1 MAKTI
6 DYTQADQE
14 KYQLVT
20 ELLGLEELDVVGQ
33 RYDSEHHHHELY
45 CAARWDVAL
54 CPRCLQLSQRIH
66 DYPKQ
71 RRIHDAPLRGEK
83 VLLVFDSRRFDCEH
97 CKQPFTQEIA
107 DVAPNCT
114 YTHRLYDEI
123 TNPKRKQDVATMA
136 ELYGIG
142 YKVVERMQLNAG
154 ESKLAERRNEPL
166 KVTRIGID
174 EIAQKKDTAISS
186 SF

>member
-6 DYTQADQE
+6 DYTPLDRE

-33 RYDSEHHHHELY
+33 RYNREKRLHELY

-54 CPRCLQLSQRIH
+54 CPKCSQLSQKIH

-71 RRIHDAPLRGEK
+71 RQIHDAPLRGEK

-107 DVAPNCT
+107 DVVPDCT
-114 YTHRLYDEI
+114 YTHRLYGEI

-142 YKVVERMQLNAG
+142 YKIVERMLLNAG
-154 ESKLAERRNEPL
+154 EAKLAERRTEPL
-166 KVTRIGID
+166 RVTRLGID
-174 EIAQKKDTAISS
+174 EIAQKKDTETSS
-186 SF
+186 SS

>member
-6 DYTQADQE
+6 DYTTSDCE

-33 RYDSEHHHHELY
+33 QYDKENRLHELY
-45 CAARWDVAL
+45 CGPRWDIGL
-54 CPRCLQLSQRIH
+54 CPKCLQLSQQIH

-83 VLLVFDSRRFDCEH
+83 VVLVFDSRRFDCEH

-107 DVAPNCT
+107 DVVPDCT

-123 TNPKRKQDVATMA
+123 TNPKRKQDVATLA

-142 YKVVERMQLNAG
+142 YKMVERMLLNAG
-154 ESKLAERRNEPL
+154 EAKLAERRREPL
-166 KVTRIGID
+166 KVRRLGID
-174 EIAQKKDTAISS
+174 EIAPKKDTATSS
-186 SF
+186 SS

>member
-1 MAKTI
+1 MAKTV
-6 DYTQADQE
+6 DYTSSDRK

-20 ELLGLEELDVVGQ
+20 ELLGLEELDVIGQ
-33 RYDSEHHHHELY
+33 RYDKEKRLHTLY
-45 CAARWDVAL
+45 CAPRWDIAI
-54 CPRCLQLSQRIH
+54 CPKCLQLSQRVH

-83 VLLVFDSRRFDCEH
+83 VVLVFDSRRFDCEH

-107 DVAPNCT
+107 DVVPDCT

-123 TNPKRKQDVATMA
+123 TNPKRKQDVATLA

-142 YKVVERMQLNAG
+142 YKIVERMVLNAG
-154 ESKLAERRNEPL
+154 EAKLAERRSMPL
-166 KVTRIGID
+166 KVTRIGVD

-186 SF
+186 SS

>member
-6 DYTQADQE
+6 DYTSSDRE

-33 RYDSEHHHHELY
+33 RYDKENRLHELS
-45 CAARWDVAL
+45 CTPRWDLAL
-54 CPRCLQLSQRIH
+54 CPKCLQLSQRIH
-66 DYPKQ
+66 DYPKR

-83 VLLVFDSRRFDCEH
+83 VILVFDSRRFDCEH

-107 DVAPNCT
+107 DVVPDCT

-142 YKVVERMQLNAG
+142 YKMVEGMLLNAG
-154 ESKLAERRNEPL
+154 EAKLAERRREPL
-166 KVTRIGID
+166 KVTRLGID

-186 SF
+186 SS

>member
-6 DYTQADQE
+6 DYTPSDRE

-20 ELLGLEELDVVGQ
+20 DLLGLEELDVVGQ
-33 RYDSEHHHHELY
+33 RYDKEKRLHELY
-45 CAARWDVAL
+45 CAARRDVAV
-54 CPRCLQLSQRIH
+54 CPKCLQLSQRVH

-83 VLLVFDSRRFDCEH
+83 VVLVFDSRRFDCEH
-97 CKQPFTQEIA
+97 CQQPFTQEIS
-107 DVAPNCT
+107 DVVPDCT
-114 YTHRLYDEI
+114 YTHRLYAEI

-142 YKVVERMQLNAG
+142 YKMVERMLLNAG
-154 ESKLAERRNEPL
+154 EARLAERRSEPVM
-166 KVTRIGID
+166 VTRLGID
-174 EIAQKKDTAISS
+174 EIAQKKATETSS
-186 SF
+186 SS

>member
-1 MAKTI
+1 MTKTI
-6 DYTQADQE
+6 DFTASDRE

-33 RYDSEHHHHELY
+33 RYDSENRLHELY

-54 CPRCLQLSQRIH
+54 CPKCLQLSQRIH

-107 DVAPNCT
+107 DVVPDCT
-114 YTHRLYDEI
+114 YTHRLYAEI

-142 YKVVERMQLNAG
+142 YKMVERMLLNAG
-154 ESKLAERRNEPL
+154 EAKLAERRSEPL
-166 KVTRIGID
+166 KVTRLGID
-174 EIAQKKDTAISS
+174 EIAQKKGTAISS
-186 SF
+186 SS

>member
-6 DYTQADQE
+6 DYTPSDRE
-14 KYQLVT
+14 KYELVT
-20 ELLGLEELDVVGQ
+20 DLLGLEELDVVDQ
-33 RYDSEHHHHELY
+33 RYDRANRLHELY
-45 CAARWDVAL
+45 CAAQWEMAL
-54 CPRCLQLSQRIH
+54 CPKCLQLSNRIH

-83 VLLVFDSRRFDCEH
+83 VLLIFDSRRFDCEH

-107 DVAPNCT
+107 DVVPDCT
-114 YTHRLYDEI
+114 YTYRLYEEI

-142 YKVVERMQLNAG
+142 YKIVERMLLNAG
-154 ESKLAERRNEPL
+154 EAKLAERRNEPL
-166 KVTRIGID
+166 QVTRLGID
-174 EIAQKKDTAISS
+174 EIAQKKDTVISS
-186 SF
+186 SS

>member
-6 DYTQADQE
+6 DYTTSDCE

-33 RYDSEHHHHELY
+33 QYDKENRLHELY
-45 CAARWDVAL
+45 CGPRWDIGL
-54 CPRCLQLSQRIH
+54 CPKCLQLSQQIH

-83 VLLVFDSRRFDCEH
+83 VVLVFDSRRFDCEH

-107 DVAPNCT
+107 DVVPDCT

-123 TNPKRKQDVATMA
+123 ANPKRKHDVATLA

-142 YKVVERMQLNAG
+142 YKMVERMLLNAG
-154 ESKLAERRNEPL
+154 EAKLAERRREPL
-166 KVTRIGID
+166 KVRRLGID
-174 EIAQKKDTAISS
+174 EIAPKKDTATSS
-186 SF
+186 SS

>member
-6 DYTQADQE
+6 DYTPSDRE
-14 KYQLVT
+14 NYQVVT
-20 ELLGLEELDVVGQ
+20 ELLGLEELEVVGQ
-33 RYDSEHHHHELY
+33 RYDSAHRLHELY

-54 CPRCLQLSQRIH
+54 CPKCLQLSSRIH

-83 VLLVFDSRRFDCEH
+83 VLLVFDSRRFECAH
-97 CKQPFTQEIA
+97 CQQPFTQEIA
-107 DVAPNCT
+107 DVMPDCT
-114 YTHRLYDEI
+114 YTRRLYAEI

-142 YKVVERMQLNAG
+142 YKVVERMLLNAG
-154 ESKLAERRNEPL
+154 ETKLAERRTEPL
-166 KVTRIGID
+166 KVTRLGID
-174 EIAQKKDTAISS
+174 EIGQKKDTAISS
-186 SF
+186 SS

>member
-6 DYTQADQE
+6 DYTASDRE
-14 KYQLVT
+14 KYQIVT
-20 ELLGLEELDVVGQ
+20 ELLGLEELDVIGQ
-33 RYDSEHHHHELY
+33 RYDRENRLHELY
-45 CAARWDVAL
+45 CVPRWEIAL
-54 CPRCLQLSQRIH
+54 CPKCLKLSTQIH

-83 VLLVFDSRRFDCEH
+83 VLLVFDSRRFYCER

-107 DVAPNCT
+107 DVVPDCT
-114 YTHRLYDEI
+114 YTHRLYAEI

-136 ELYGIG
+136 ELYGVG
-142 YKVVERMQLNAG
+142 YKIVERMLLNAG
-154 ESKLAERRNEPL
+154 ESKLAERRDKPV
-166 KVTRIGID
+166 KVTRLGID

-186 SF
+186 SS

>member
-6 DYTQADQE
+6 NDTPSDRE
-14 KYQLVT
+14 KYQVVT
-20 ELLGLEELDVVGQ
+20 ELLGLKELDVVGQ
-33 RYDSEHHHHELY
+33 RYDRANRLHELY

-54 CPRCLQLSQRIH
+54 CPKCLQMSNRIH

-83 VLLVFDSRRFDCEH
+83 VILVFDSRRFDCAH
-97 CKQPFTQEIA
+97 CQQPFTQEIA
-107 DVAPNCT
+107 DVMPDCT
-114 YTHRLYDEI
+114 YTRRLHAEI

-142 YKVVERMQLNAG
+142 YKVVERMLLNTG
-154 ESKLAERRNEPL
+154 EAKLAERRTKSLP
-166 KVTRIGID
+166 VTRLGID

>member
-6 DYTQADQE
+6 DYTQAERE

-33 RYDSEHHHHELY
+33 RYDRENCLHELY

-54 CPRCLQLSQRIH
+54 CPKCLQLSDRIH
-66 DYPKQ
+66 DYPKR

-83 VLLVFDSRRFDCEH
+83 VILVFDSRRFECSH
-97 CKQPFTQEIA
+97 CKQPFTQGIA
-107 DVAPNCT
+107 DVVPDCT
-114 YTHRLYDEI
+114 YTYRLYAEI

-142 YKVVERMQLNAG
+142 YKVVERMLLNAG
-154 ESKLAERRNEPL
+154 ESKLAERRNESL
-166 KVTRIGID
+166 QVTRLGID
-174 EIAQKKDTAISS
+174 EIAQKKGTAISFS
-186 SF
+186 S

>member
-6 DYTQADQE
+6 DDTQSDRK

-33 RYDSEHHHHELY
+33 RYDRKKGLHELY
-45 CAARWDVAL
+45 CVARWDVAL
-54 CPRCLQLSQRIH
+54 CPKCLQLSNRIH

-107 DVAPNCT
+107 DVVPDCT
-114 YTHRLYDEI
+114 YTHRLYGEI
-123 TNPKRKQDVATMA
+123 TNPKRKQDVATLA

-142 YKVVERMQLNAG
+142 YKVVERMLLNAG
-154 ESKLAERRNEPL
+154 EAKLAQRRSEPL
-166 KVTRIGID
+166 KVTRLGID
-174 EIAQKKDTAISS
+174 EIAQKKDMAISS
-186 SF
+186 SS